1 MRLLLRLLG
10 LVFVVYAVL
19 SVVKT
24 LVGIVA
30 PRRPI
35 QPSPAAGRLVKDPAC
50 GTYIPEE
57 TALREGDH
65 FFCSVECQRKY
76 LRGHV

>member
-35 QPSPAAGRLVKDPAC
+35 QPSPAAGRLVKDPSC

-57 TALREGDH
+57 TALRTGDH
-65 FFCSVECQRKY
+65 FFCSEQCRQKFIRA
-76 LRGHV
+76 

>member
-35 QPSPAAGRLVKDPAC
+35 QPSPAAGRLVKDPSC

-57 TALREGDH
+57 TALRAGDH
-65 FFCSVECQRKY
+65 FFCSEQCRQKFIKA
-76 LRGHV
+76 